1 MGLINVLDFFDIYC
15 GWDDNFSNLNICW
28 KSLQAIESFA
38 VTVKEIA
45 QLLQSF
51 GTELAEIDLPDEA
64 NAIEYLLTA
73 HTDKYRQMK
82 VGVTL
87 LKIGKLHF
95 FSLLHLM
102 AYASTCNFTFF
113 E

>member
-1 MGLINVLDFFDIYC
+1 MNVVYVLHYKATFLHVINRQVYPY
-15 GWDDNFSNLNICW
+15 SNLMYEGVRGYLALSVCW
-28 KSLQAIESFA
+28 KSLQAIETFA

-51 GTELAEIDLPDEA
+51 GTELAEIELPDEA

-82 VGVTL
+82 VGVT
-87 LKIGKLHF
+87 
-95 FSLLHLM
+95 HL
-102 AYASTCNFTFF
+102 N
-113 E
+113 